1 MIFVKRKRKDK
12 LIKEY
17 SPLAKKIRRK
27 IVDLY
32 RPINSDSKNLFTSK
46 IDVMAYIMIGLFSL
60 SAILFSAGINFDYIP
75 FMVGFFINAV
85 FMIYL
90 SFRPLTWSEMYEYEK
105 KYYRELFFLPK
116 DWEPN
121 NLK

>member
-75 FMVGFFINAV
+75 FMLGFFINAV

>member
-1 MIFVKRKRKDK
+1 MIFIKRKTKDK

-32 RPINSDSKNLFTSK
+32 RPINTESKNLFTSK

-60 SAILFSAGINFDYIP
+60 SAILFSTGISFDYIP

-121 NLK
+121 TLK

>member
-1 MIFVKRKRKDK
+1 MIFIKRKTGDK
-12 LIKEY
+12 LTKEY

-32 RPINSDSKNLFTSK
+32 RPINSDSKNLFVSK
-46 IDVMAYIMIGLFSL
+46 IDIMAYIMIGLFSL
-60 SAILFSAGINFDYIP
+60 TAILFSIGISFDYIP
-75 FMVGFFINAV
+75 FMVGFFTNAV

-90 SFRPLTWSEMYEYEK
+90 SFRPLTWPEMYEYEK

-116 DWEPN
+116 DWEPKT
-121 NLK
+121 LK